1 MSADPQTPEHH
12 PKHDEKPRWLDD
24 QRNVNKI
31 IVAIVGV
38 CALLFA
44 ADGFYHKHPHF
55 EAESWFGLG
64 TILIVGSA
72 KKTIALILKKKNI
85 SDASNQAHQDMS
97 VSVSTSLMA
106 HLLFNV

>member
-31 IVAIVGV
+31 IVAIVVV

-55 EAESWFGLG
+55 EAESWFGFYAIYG
-64 TILIVGSA
+64 FIMCVGLVLAA
-72 KKTIALILKKKNI
+72 K
-85 SDASNQAHQDMS
+85 
-97 VSVSTSLMA
+97 LMRVFLMRDEDYYD
-106 HLLFNV
+106 HDR